1 MRRAAIVV
9 VLGAAVAAAALVAA
23 RGARAPH
30 AGDVPPGMVALPGGR
45 THIGSD
51 HGEAAERPPFDVD
64 VAPFL
69 LDVHPVT
76 VAEFARFVAAT
87 GYRTQAERLGNA
99 GVFDPERPGWSL
111 VDGAT
116 WRRPRGPDA
125 PPAPDD
131 HPVTQVSWYDAGA
144 YCAWAGKRLPTEIE
158 WEHAARNGRDD
169 RTRYAWGD
177 ALVVAGRYMANT
189 WQGHFPT
196 SNTVAD
202 GWRFTSPVGVFGRTP
217 AGLTDMGGNVWQWCA
232 DWFRPYALRDAPF
245 TPGPESEKVLRGG
258 SFLCDPEFCHGFRV
272 SARGHST
279 PDTGLLHVG
288 FRCARDA
295 AQGASGGG
303 GSARSGSGNEAPAAG
318 DT

>member
-9 VLGAAVAAAALVAA
+9 LLGAAVVAAALATARRRAGVAA
-23 RGARAPH
+23 SGA
-30 AGDVPPGMVALPGGR
+30 VTPPGMVAFAGGR
-45 THIGSD
+45 TRIGSD
-51 HGEAAERPPFDVD
+51 DGEAAERPPFDVD

-76 VAEFARFVAAT
+76 VADFARFVAAT
-87 GYRTQAERLGNA
+87 RFRTQAERLGSA
-99 GVFDPERPGWSL
+99 GVFDPERAGWRL

-131 HPVTQVSWYDAGA
+131 HPVTQVSWYDATA
-144 YCAWAGKRLPTEIE
+144 YCTWAGKRLPTEIE
-158 WEHAARNGRDD
+158 WEHAARNGRND

-177 ALVVAGRYMANT
+177 ALIVAGRYMANT
-189 WQGHFPT
+189 WQGHFPA

-202 GWRFTSPVGVFGRTP
+202 GWLFTSPVGVFGTTP

-232 DWFRPYALRDAPF
+232 DWFRPYALRATPF
-245 TPGPESEKVLRGG
+245 TPTPESEKVLRGG
-258 SFLCDPEFCHGFRV
+258 SFLCDPQVCHGFRV

-295 AQGASGGG
+295 PVDL
-303 GSARSGSGNEAPAAG
+303 APRAP
-318 DT
+318 